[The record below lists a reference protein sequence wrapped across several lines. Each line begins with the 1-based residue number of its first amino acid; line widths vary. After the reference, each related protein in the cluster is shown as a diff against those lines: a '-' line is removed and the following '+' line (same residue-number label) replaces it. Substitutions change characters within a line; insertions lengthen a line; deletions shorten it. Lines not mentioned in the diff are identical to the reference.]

1 MPKPNF
7 SFVMFMILEKKF
19 TIQHLLFKFNQN
31 FNSSNAKNFQKSQT
45 EIAILINQLSLKA
58 FCLIIFFEENLPLV
72 FKHFHENGCCNTSAL
87 LIF

>member
-31 FNSSNAKNFQKSQT
+31 FNSSNAKKLSKKSNINSNFDQSIKFEGFLPNHLFRRKFTFGLQT
-45 EIAILINQLSLKA
+45 ISRKRML
-58 FCLIIFFEENLPLV
+58 
-72 FKHFHENGCCNTSAL
+72 
-87 LIF
+87 